1 MFDDILE
8 EILDT
13 ISDEGLN
20 YWQDGMLHARSLEDV
35 QAILHDVP
43 ERYAD
48 DVVAE
53 MKTFGSEPDCLDGVW
68 SWDECR
74 LLVGSMRECVIVARS

>member
-8 EILDT
+8 EILGT
-13 ISDEGLN
+13 ISDQGPD
-20 YWQDGMLHARSLEDV
+20 YWQDEMLCARSLEDV
-35 QAILHDVP
+35 QVILHDVP

-53 MKTFGSEPDCLDGVW
+53 MKTFSSEPDCLDGVW
-68 SWDECR
+68 SWDDSR